1 MTVLGCRTNLDFMS
15 IKFYVDSE
23 KLFLYHTDC
32 QFHFVAYR
40 KSSIKTPLFRGR
52 KLLGPPTTQ
61 FSYQKY
67 YSLCRF
73 NYVCL
78 SFNYVRLTFNYLR
91 LTFNYLFLSFSKS
104 VFHSVMSSCH
114 SIIFVYLSIMFSCH
128 SITIS
133 HHAYLTFNYV

>member
-78 SFNYVRLTFNYLR
+78 SFNYVRLTFNYL
-91 LTFNYLFLSFSKS
+91 FLSFSKS
-104 VFHSVMSSCH
+104 VCHSVMSSCH